1 MYLRYRRISIL
12 PSRKLKRCFKLV
24 RLKKQSGI
32 RRQQRDSID
41 STMSLAD
48 ELAADLDFSDDE
60 VQEEENDQEVAADQN
75 QTDGMDTDDAVIE
88 DEDEQRERIESMQ
101 MGNLKSVNQVSKLL
115 NSKTTRDIL
124 KVYRLLSSSFY
135 KSVVQKS

>member
-1 MYLRYRRISIL
+1 
-12 PSRKLKRCFKLV
+12 
-24 RLKKQSGI
+24 
-32 RRQQRDSID
+32 
-41 STMSLAD
+41 MSLVD

-115 NSKTTRDIL
+115 NSKTTREIL
-124 KVYRLLSSSFY
+124 KV
-135 KSVVQKS
+135 

>member
-1 MYLRYRRISIL
+1 
-12 PSRKLKRCFKLV
+12 
-24 RLKKQSGI
+24 
-32 RRQQRDSID
+32 
-41 STMSLAD
+41 MSLAD

-101 MGNLKSVNQVSKLL
+101 MGNVKSVNQVSKLL
-115 NSKTTRDIL
+115 NSKTTREIL
-124 KVYRLLSSSFY
+124 KV
-135 KSVVQKS
+135 

>member
-1 MYLRYRRISIL
+1 MLNAVFQIST
-12 PSRKLKRCFKLV
+12 V
-24 RLKKQSGI
+24 KKTSGI
-32 RRQQRDSID
+32 RRQRRDSIN

-60 VQEEENDQEVAADQN
+60 LQEEENDQEVAADQN

-115 NSKTTRDIL
+115 NSKTTQDIL
-124 KVYRLLSSSFY
+124 KV
-135 KSVVQKS
+135 